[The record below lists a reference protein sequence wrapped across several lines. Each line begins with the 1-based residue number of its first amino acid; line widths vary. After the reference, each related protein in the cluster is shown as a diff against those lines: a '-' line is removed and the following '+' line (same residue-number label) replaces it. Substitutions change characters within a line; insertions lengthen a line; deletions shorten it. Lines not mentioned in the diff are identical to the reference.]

1 MNIPSLPTDNLYKF
15 YAIFGLILFVFG
27 TYLEYKDL
35 TEIIE
40 SQKQW
45 AKADFKF
52 FQDSVV
58 DAKNHRDYD
67 FYATELESAIETGN
81 EKSINELHDLIGK
94 KIEEHKNLFVDVES
108 SRLSLVEHNNNLKA
122 IRYKSK
128 MFRFLAIVIIITGLI
143 LMFYGFRNWQFKYQR
158 YIDAEMKYKGMKYIE
173 KLKEREQKDKLQ
185 KESNIDNQEPET
197 ESDSDS

>member
-27 TYLEYKDL
+27 TYLEYKNL

-40 SQKQW
+40 SQQQW

-108 SRLSLVEHNNNLKA
+108 SRLSFVEHNNNLKA

-158 YIDAEMKYKGMKYIE
+158 YIDAEMKYKGLKYIE
-173 KLKEREQKDKLQ
+173 KLKEKELQENREQDSDI
-185 KESNIDNQEPET
+185 ENQEPET
-197 ESDSDS
+197 ESDS